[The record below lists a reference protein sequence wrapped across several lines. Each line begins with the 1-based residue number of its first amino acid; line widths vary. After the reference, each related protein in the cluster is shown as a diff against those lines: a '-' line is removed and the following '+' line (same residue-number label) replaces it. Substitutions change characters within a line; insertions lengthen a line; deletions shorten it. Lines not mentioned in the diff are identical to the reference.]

1 MRLSIKKSPKF
12 LYAIN
17 FILIGVIF
25 FLLLAT
31 NTRQTFADDEAK
43 MEMLGD
49 AHYVTIHDNGESL
62 TIKTD
67 ALTVAD
73 ALERAN
79 ISLEPTDKVEPIS
92 SDHINADNFHI
103 NIYRSRPVIV
113 TDGSVKKYIMSASSD
128 ATTIAKDA
136 GFAIYDGDQISLAS
150 ASSDFLEAG
159 ATTTYFI
166 TRNGGQTV
174 TVETPIPFGEK
185 TEKDPSLELGQT
197 KLKEVGEDGLKVS
210 KYQVKFVD
218 GVEASR
224 ELISEETVRE
234 PVDRVTIEG
243 SKQAVPP
250 QWETCANWAREA
262 GVSEADLYT
271 ALTIIYR
278 ESGCRYTANNAST
291 GAYGIPQALPGSKMA
306 SAGSDWQ
313 TNPVTQIKWMISY
326 VNGRYGG
333 WGGAQAW
340 WESHHWY

>member
-1 MRLSIKKSPKF
+1 MRLSLKKSQKF
-12 LYAIN
+12 LYAFN
-17 FILIGVIF
+17 LILVGVMF
-25 FLLLAT
+25 FLLLGT
-31 NTRQTFADDEAK
+31 NTRQTFADESK

-49 AHYVTIHDNGESL
+49 AHYVTIHDGGESL

-67 ALTVAD
+67 ALTVSD

-79 ISLEPTDKVEPIS
+79 ITPEPTDKVEPALA
-92 SDHINADNFHI
+92 DHINADNFHI
-103 NIYRSRPVIV
+103 NIYRSRPMVV

-128 ATTIAKDA
+128 ANTIAKDA
-136 GFAIYDGDQISLAS
+136 GFAVYDGDQIELAS

-159 ATTTYFI
+159 AVTTYVI
-166 TRNGGQTV
+166 TRNGGQTI
-174 TVETPIPFGEK
+174 TVETPIPYSEK
-185 TEKDPSLELGQT
+185 TEKDPTLELGQT
-197 KLKEVGEDGLKVS
+197 KLKEVGEDGLKVA
-210 KYQVKFVD
+210 KYEVKFVD

-234 PVDRVTIEG
+234 PVDRITIEG

-250 QWETCANWAREA
+250 QWETCAGYAREA
-262 GVSEADLYT
+262 GVSESDLYI

-278 ESGCRYTANNAST
+278 ESGCRYTATNSAT
-291 GAYGIPQALPGSKMA
+291 GAYGIPQALPGNKMA

-340 WESHHWY
+340 WDAHHWY

>member
-1 MRLSIKKSPKF
+1 MRLPSKKSYKF
-12 LYAIN
+12 LYTIN
-17 FILIGVIF
+17 FILIGVAF
-25 FLLLAT
+25 FLLLGT
-31 NTRQTFADDEAK
+31 NARQTFADSSKTELLGEAR
-43 MEMLGD
+43 
-49 AHYVTIHDNGESL
+49 YVTIHDNGESL

-79 ISLEPTDKVEPIS
+79 ITTEPTDKIEPAT
-92 SDHINADNFHI
+92 SDYINADNFHI
-103 NIYRSRPVIV
+103 NIYRSHPVIV
-113 TDGSVKKYIMSASSD
+113 TDGVTKKYTMSASSD
-128 ATTIAKDA
+128 ASAIAEDA
-136 GFAIYDGDQISLAS
+136 GFTIYDGDEITLAS
-150 ASSDFLEAG
+150 TNLLEAG
-159 ATTTYFI
+159 AATTYMI

-174 TVETPIPFGEK
+174 TVETTIPYGEK

-197 KLKEVGEDGLKVS
+197 KLKEAGEDGLKVA
-210 KYQVKFVD
+210 KYEVKFVD
-218 GVEASR
+218 GVEVSR

-234 PVDRVTIEG
+234 PVDRITLEG
-243 SKQAVPP
+243 SKQAIPP

-262 GVSEADLYT
+262 GVSEADLHT

-278 ESGCRYTANNAST
+278 ESGCRYTATNSST
-291 GAYGIPQALPGSKMA
+291 GAYGIPQALPGNKMA

-340 WESHHWY
+340 WDTHHWY